1 MRLYRDP
8 ALWYAMECEGVVM
21 LEFYANDGKALHIKA
36 GGKTYARH
44 AVKTH
49 FVTVGEDYIDLVRQY
64 VVPIYQPGDILSSS
78 EKIIALCQNRVIY
91 AKDVKPGF
99 WAKLL
104 CRFVHQTAA
113 GPGAGVPEKM
123 QFAIKHCG
131 LPKVLWAAFRAAVDK
146 LRGIKGTFYRITGPE
161 VSGLDGFYGHD
172 IEEYANMGIRIP
184 EDPDGVCDEI
194 FEKTG
199 VLSMVVDANAISQ
212 DVLGKASA
220 IEKPMAELEGM
231 IRDNPAGQ
239 ETQMTPFIL
248 IREVTKPEQAEE
260 AAAEAGETEV
270 EAAEPESE
278 ETGTEAEAVP
288 GASMPEENAKPQE
301 VPAAQEPLAH
311 EGEL

>member
-1 MRLYRDP
+1 
-8 ALWYAMECEGVVM
+8 M
-21 LEFYANDGKALHIKA
+21 LEFYANEGKALTIQA
-36 GGKTYARH
+36 GGRTYVRH

-49 FVTVGEDYIDLVRQY
+49 FVTVGEDYIELVKQY
-64 VVPIYQPGDILSSS
+64 VLPIYQPGDILSCS
-78 EKIIALCQNRVIY
+78 EKIIALCQGRVVY

-123 QFAIKHCG
+123 QFAIQHCG

-146 LRGIKGTFYRITGPE
+146 LRGVKGTFYNITGPE

-172 IEEYANMGIRIP
+172 IEEYAQMGIRIP
-184 EDPDGVCDEI
+184 ENPDGVCDEI

-199 VLSMVVDANAISQ
+199 VLAMIVDANAISQ
-212 DVLGKASA
+212 DVLGKAAA
-220 IEKPMAELEGM
+220 IDRPISELEGM

-248 IREVTKPEQAEE
+248 IRPAEEPETPTEEAATEEPEPAAEE
-260 AAAEAGETEV
+260 AATEESAAESAPEP
-270 EAAEPESE
+270 AAEPDAAAEEAPAAESASESE
-278 ETGTEAEAVP
+278 TEAA
-288 GASMPEENAKPQE
+288 PE
-301 VPAAQEPLAH
+301 PAD
-311 EGEL
+311 